1 MVSSKLLLKLKSI
14 KTTAASFNFKAKE
27 FELKINTDSRSFQ
40 KHETFVALVGDN
52 FDAFDYI
59 EGVLEKD
66 AKVVVVAHSQ
76 ERADLIESLSVLYP
90 KTLFITV
97 TDTLEF
103 IQELA
108 RLHLESWKKA
118 DKERKI
124 IGVTGSNG
132 KTTHK
137 EMLYFLL
144 NELMP
149 NKVLATKGNLN
160 NHIGVPLTLFRLNKK
175 HKVAII
181 EMGMNH
187 SGEIQ
192 ALCDIAKPEHG
203 MITNVGAAHIEFLK
217 TMDNIF
223 KEKGTLYDNVVKNS
237 KGKGIFVVNG
247 DDVYL
252 SKLKKTA
259 GLTTYGEKN
268 GDVRIVINGEQISF
282 HMGKSQALI
291 TNKNISEHHNLKN
304 LAGTAIFVAKLFPKK
319 FKNVMEAASKYQQP
333 SMNRSQWIDNI
344 FLDAYNANPS
354 SMRVS
359 LDSFVTIMKNKN
371 VSLNDCYFVL
381 GDMNELGDH
390 APKMHEEIA
399 KHAKDLGIKNISFI
413 GRYRDFYL
421 QGYPDPTG
429 HYLKKEDFS
438 EDWKKV
444 KKNYKY
450 IFIKASRSLQLETLL
465 NID

>member
-1 MVSSKLLLKLKSI
+1 MVSSKLLLKVKSV
-14 KTTAASFNFKAKE
+14 KTINCAFNFKTQE
-27 FELKINTDSRSFQ
+27 FELKINTDSRSF
-40 KHETFVALVGDN
+40 KKGETFVALVGEN
-52 FDAFDYI
+52 FDAFNYL
-59 EGVLEKD
+59 ESVLSLE
-66 AKVVVVAHSQ
+66 AKVVVVAHTE
-76 ERADLIESLSVLYP
+76 ERASLIEMLSVLYT

-103 IQELA
+103 LQELSK
-108 RLHLESWKKA
+108 LHLESWKKA
-118 DKERKI
+118 DKERKV

-144 NELMP
+144 NKIMP
-149 NKVLATKGNLN
+149 GKVLATIGNLN
-160 NHIGVPLTLFRLNKK
+160 NHIGVPLTIFRLNKK

-187 SGEIQ
+187 AGEIQ
-192 ALCDIAKPEHG
+192 VLCDIARPEHG
-203 MITNVGAAHIEFLK
+203 MITNIGAAHIEFLK
-217 TMDNIF
+217 SMENIF
-223 KEKGTLYDNVVKNS
+223 KEKGTLYDSVVKNS

-247 DDVYL
+247 DDTYL
-252 SKLKKTA
+252 RQLKKTP
-259 GLTTYGEKN
+259 GLTTYGEN
-268 GDVRIVINGEQISF
+268 YGDIKINISGEQISF
-282 HMGKSQALI
+282 HIDKLQALI

-304 LAGTAIFVAKLFPKK
+304 LAGTAVFVIKLYPKK
-319 FKNVMEAASKYQQP
+319 AKNIIEAASNYQQP
-333 SMNRSQWIDNI
+333 SMNRSQWINNI

-371 VSLNDCYFVL
+371 ISLDDCYFVL

-390 APKMHEEIA
+390 APQMHEEIA
-399 KHAKDLGIKNISFI
+399 KHVMNLGIKNITFI

-421 QGYPDPTG
+421 KGYPNPSG
-429 HYLKKEDFS
+429 HYLKKEEFS
-438 EDWKKV
+438 DEWKKV
-444 KKNYKY
+444 KKNYKF
-450 IFIKASRSLQLETLL
+450 IFIKASRSLQLETLI